1 MEAIMLTHVKSTC
14 IYSTDVDRTIAFY
27 VDLLGMEKRSD
38 ATMGPIRW
46 VELAP
51 AGAETVIAVASEGYP
66 VYSPGKVGGFSGLT
80 LAATEPEQTY
90 ARLKE
95 AGITFLKEP
104 ERTAWGT
111 QAIIADPD
119 GNQIVIVAS

>member
-1 MEAIMLTHVKSTC
+1 VLTHVKSTC

-27 VDLLGMEKRSD
+27 VGLLGMEKRSD

-66 VYSPGKVGGFSGLT
+66 VYSPDKVGGFSGLT
-80 LAATEPEQTY
+80 LAGTEPEKTY
-90 ARLKE
+90 AQMKE
-95 AGITFLKEP
+95 AGVTFLKEP
-104 ERTAWGT
+104 ERTPWGT

-119 GNQIVIVAS
+119 GNEIVIVAS